1 MPLSDKSSKSIKFRL
16 KAKKIDKMLGG
27 FKKTIYF
34 YITKSIKV
42 KL

>member
-1 MPLSDKSSKSIKFRL
+1 MEKCNKSSKSTKYRL

-27 FKKTIYF
+27 LKKTIYF
-34 YITKSIKV
+34 YNSKSIKV

>member
-1 MPLSDKSSKSIKFRL
+1 MDKPHKSSKSTLYRL

-27 FKKTIYF
+27 LKKTIYF
-34 YITKSIKV
+34 YNSKSIKV